1 MTNLCYEHVG
11 EQMQWLYT
19 RVKSDSA
26 ISAKMLETAAPEF
39 TLQNTS
45 STVWEKGGRI
55 DACRMRSVTI
65 RTRFIFFYLL
75 DSLRLRAE
83 TP

>member
-55 DACRMRSVTI
+55 DACRVRCTGDVEA
-65 RTRFIFFYLL
+65 
-75 DSLRLRAE
+75 RALAVLKYDA
-83 TP
+83 